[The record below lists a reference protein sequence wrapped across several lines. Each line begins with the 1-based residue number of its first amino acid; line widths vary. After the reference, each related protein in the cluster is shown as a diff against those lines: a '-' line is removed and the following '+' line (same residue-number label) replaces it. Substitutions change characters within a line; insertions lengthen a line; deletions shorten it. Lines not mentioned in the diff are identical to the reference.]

1 MRQPGCAPHDD
12 RMPNRAPSPVR
23 RLVALRLALRLT
35 AGVFSSTGFTFEH
48 QPFGDAFEAME
59 WLRGQ
64 LAPLARHDRHLR
76 DLLCIIDPE
85 QGTAP
90 WSSPRGTKQE
100 LLRLAAQ
107 AQALGRV
114 KRQSRR

>member
-1 MRQPGCAPHDD
+1 MRQPGFAPHDD
-12 RMPNRAPSPVR
+12 QMPNRAPTPAR
-23 RLVALRLALRLT
+23 RLAALRLALRLT
-35 AGVFSSTGFTFEH
+35 AGVLTSTSFTFEQ
-48 QPFGDAFEAME
+48 QPMGDAFEAMD

-64 LAPLARHDRHLR
+64 LAPLARHDRHIR

-85 QGTAP
+85 HGTAP
-90 WSSPRGTKQE
+90 WSSPRGTKRE

-114 KRQSRR
+114 KRHSRR